1 MNQVYRT
8 GVHGRA
14 TEKHHFPLYNTLP
27 IESLKM
33 IFFLVFRFILTYFIL
48 NRVNH
53 ETFSKTK
60 FTAHIIYALAAIV
73 SIDWN
78 VRGYPM
84 THSLNPIANY
94 AAIRQR
100 DQQTLDLYD
109 KMFGKNGIADT
120 NKDGNIDFIER
131 ADDSPN
137 PFDALMSR
145 AMDAILEDRKFDEQ
159 THYNMIA
166 IFELFVTQHMNPKQ
180 IQKELEFGSAKE
192 VADLDI

>member
-1 MNQVYRT
+1 MVNLLKTIKIIANSWKY
-8 GVHGRA
+8 
-14 TEKHHFPLYNTLP
+14 LP
-27 IESLKM
+27 GASVINYA
-33 IFFLVFRFILTYFIL
+33 FT
-48 NRVNH
+48 NP

-131 ADDSPN
+131 AEAFRRMGLENKVEFPESSLDDLKRVARSY
-137 PFDALMSR
+137 
-145 AMDAILEDRKFDEQ
+145 E
-159 THYNMIA
+159 
-166 IFELFVTQHMNPKQ
+166 
-180 IQKELEFGSAKE
+180 AK
-192 VADLDI
+192 